1 MFSVG
6 GLAVSRVPM
15 LINWTKASMRSES
28 ALLIFS
34 SGLVFLRSICS
45 E

>member
-1 MFSVG
+1 MFKVG
-6 GLAVSRVPM
+6 GLAVRRVPM
-15 LINWTKASMRSES
+15 LMNCTKASMRSES

-34 SGLVFLRSICS
+34 SGLVFLRLICS